1 MGITDTL
8 CQALQR
14 HSQDILNV
22 MSLVSTTKD
31 LIQNLRENG
40 WDELLNNVIAF
51 CETWEL
57 DVPDTNAR
65 YIASRSRSKKEDI
78 MVEHHHRVDIYFAI
92 IDTQLLELN
101 SRFNETVALDPKEFF
116 KFFGIEKI
124 FALVNKFYSTDFSQ
138 QKKEHLSYELKHYE
152 LHACPYPELRKILT
166 LFNLCKNLVESRK
179 SVSYPLVDKL
189 IHLILTLSVSIA
201 SIEHV
206 FSAMKIVKTKLCTK
220 MEDDFLKNSL
230 VV

>member
-1 MGITDTL
+1 MEITDIL

-14 HSQDILNV
+14 HSQYILNV

-31 LIQNLRENG
+31 LIQKLRENE
-40 WDELLNNVIAF
+40 WDELLNNVTSF
-51 CETWEL
+51 FETWEL

-65 YIASRSRSKKEDI
+65 YIVGRSRSKKEDI
-78 MVEHHHRVDIYFAI
+78 
-92 IDTQLLELN
+92 TLLELN
-101 SRFNETVALDPKEFF
+101 SRFNETTTLDPKEFF
-116 KFFGIEKI
+116 KFFDIEKI
-124 FALVNKFYSTDFSQ
+124 CALVNKFYPTDFSQ
-138 QKKEHLSYELKHYE
+138 QEKERLLYELKHYE
-152 LHACPYPELRKILT
+152 LDACQHPELRKILT
-166 LFNLCKNLVESRK
+166 LFDLCKKLVESGK

-206 FSAMKIVKTKLCTK
+206 FSAMKIVKTKFCTK